1 MKAIHKGYGIVLM
14 VVTALFIVVAMVP
27 AAMAAKDAPL
37 KIGIVDIN
45 KIMQESKAAKN
56 AQAVYLKDLEAKKAI
71 YKEKRE
77 KVAALEKDLK
87 STNPKSAAWK
97 EKREKLA
104 QEAKELKRLG
114 NDLDDELKHKNAELT
129 EKIALDLQQI
139 LKTFAHNENYSLIL
153 EKKTVLTAD
162 EGIDV
167 TDKIIELYDAQKK

>member
-1 MKAIHKGYGIVLM
+1 VKAILKGYGVVLVM
-14 VVTALFIVVAMVP
+14 VAALLIGLAMAP

-37 KIGIVDIN
+37 KIGVVDIN

-56 AQAVYLKDLEAKKAI
+56 AQAIFLKDLEAKKSI
-71 YKEKRE
+71 LKEKRE
-77 KVAALEKDLK
+77 KVATLEKDLK

-114 NDLDDELKHKNAELT
+114 SDLDDELKKKNAELT
-129 EKIALDLQQI
+129 EKIIVDIQQI
-139 LKTFAHNENYSLIL
+139 LKTFARSENYSLIL
-153 EKKTVLTAD
+153 EKRTVLAAD

-167 TDKIIELYDAQKK
+167 TDKIIELYDSQKK